1 MSKKRKA
8 PIYHISL
15 TSVYC
20 ECPNCKNRNIG
31 NTKYN
36 NYSKTYYQIFEDEC
50 PTCGQPLTWEDDEIE
65 KVCKK
70 SKDIIEC
77 EKLGLTGPVSKNEK
91 GKWCSVL

>member
-15 TSVYC
+15 TAIYC

-31 NTKYN
+31 NIKYS
-36 NYSKTYYQIFEDEC
+36 NYSKTYYQIFDDEC

-91 GKWCSVL
+91 GKWCNVL